1 MKRVLVFTTIAF
13 FASLTIAAT
22 SLTHHAVRTATI
34 TASDHAEPAAAADE
48 KVVFNTK
55 SLKYHCATCTWA
67 KRCTRNC
74 ITTTLADAKARGG
87 VPCKVC
93 GGTCSAR

>member
-1 MKRVLVFTTIAF
+1 MKRVLVVTAIAF
-13 FASLTIAAT
+13 FAAIAVGAPAPPIHAARSTTIMTGDHAQAAT
-22 SLTHHAVRTATI
+22 
-34 TASDHAEPAAAADE
+34 AADE

-74 ITTTLADAKARGG
+74 ITTTLADAQARGG
-87 VPCKVC
+87 VACKVC
-93 GGTCSAR
+93 GGTCK